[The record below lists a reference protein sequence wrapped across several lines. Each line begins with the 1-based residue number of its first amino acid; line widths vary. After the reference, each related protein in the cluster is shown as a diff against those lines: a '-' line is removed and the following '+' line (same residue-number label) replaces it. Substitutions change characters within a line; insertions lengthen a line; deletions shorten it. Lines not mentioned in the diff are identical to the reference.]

1 MPTLGYLYL
10 VQGKQ
15 RPTILKKILKSVN
28 CTQNKVNIQ
37 CTVHCSRPQS
47 HTENR
52 KTTDCEKHCRHP
64 AINQKRCP
72 KNPPWVTF
80 TTIWQSLQTLS
91 NQKNTN
97 SHISKHKGNVEKR
110 IADRLQSCYCLLLK
124 LKNARKASQASITKW
139 GKSKIIWLQ
148 EDDVQHQRNNHPW
161 KITISLTKQQN
172 RNGTSCT
179 KPSSQF
185 CE

>member
-15 RPTILKKILKSVN
+15 RPTILKKILKSLN
-28 CTQNKVNIQ
+28 CTQDEVNIQ

-52 KTTDCEKHCRHP
+52 KTSICEKHCRHP

-72 KNPPWVTF
+72 KNPPWVTL

-91 NQKNTN
+91 NQKYTK

-110 IADRLQSCYCLLLK
+110 ITDPLHSAILLL
-124 LKNARKASQASITKW
+124 
-139 GKSKIIWLQ
+139 
-148 EDDVQHQRNNHPW
+148 P
-161 KITISLTKQQN
+161 SLRTEKCKKGLTGVYHKVRQIQN
-172 RNGTSCT
+172 YLTSRRWCAAP
-179 KPSSQF
+179 KK
-185 CE
+185 

>member
-72 KNPPWVTF
+72 KNPPWVTL

-110 IADRLQSCYCLLLK
+110 IADLLLPSPK
-124 LKNARKASQASITKW
+124 TEKRKKN
-139 GKSKIIWLQ
+139 
-148 EDDVQHQRNNHPW
+148 
-161 KITISLTKQQN
+161 LTGIYNKVRQIQN
-172 RNGTSCT
+172 YPTSRRWCAAP
-179 KPSSQF
+179 KK
-185 CE
+185 